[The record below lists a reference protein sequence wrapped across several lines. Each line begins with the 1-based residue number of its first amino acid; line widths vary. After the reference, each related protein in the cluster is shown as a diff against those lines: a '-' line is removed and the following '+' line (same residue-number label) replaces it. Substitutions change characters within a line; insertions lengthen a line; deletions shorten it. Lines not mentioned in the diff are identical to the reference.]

1 MIGVAK
7 CNDVRTDVKLFG
19 GIEESERIVRRVD
32 AEYGIR
38 HWHDWRKFGYGEIV
52 QAQGSILPPRNDF
65 LAFTWLQN
73 VGVVVV
79 GFVSNIADT
88 NESIHEPR
96 PLREDHGEE
105 FCTSA
110 IPQGITKGGGKT
122 SETFA
127 LVEIDPNPYCGH
139 GAVRRLDGVALTVE
153 KKQPTLSLVVWEA
166 EYDSR
171 EREIGWSRILTDN

>member
-79 GFVSNIADT
+79 GFVSNVADT

-105 FCTSA
+105 FCTRPSHKA
-110 IPQGITKGGGKT
+110 SPKEEVKPARRSRLSRLIQIQIVAM
-122 SETFA
+122 A
-127 LVEIDPNPYCGH
+127 LYVD
-139 GAVRRLDGVALTVE
+139 
-153 KKQPTLSLVVWEA
+153 
-166 EYDSR
+166 
-171 EREIGWSRILTDN
+171 